1 MSSNILGRICQ
12 EEIMAHSSR
21 EENGIVIFELEGK
34 IMGTQHDNYLI
45 LDKVYEYTKE
55 SKFNMVFDFSKVDW
69 MNSRGIGICI
79 TTKTA
84 LKNRDGDLK
93 MACLNENVGSL
104 LKKMKLLKIFEVFD
118 TVEEAVKSFPG

>member
-1 MSSNILGRICQ
+1 
-12 EEIMAHSSR
+12 MAHTSR

-55 SKFNMVFDFSKVDW
+55 NKFNMVFDFSNVDW

-79 TTKTA
+79 TTATA
-84 LKNRDGDLK
+84 LRNRDGDLK
-93 MACLNENVGSL
+93 MARLNENVESL

-118 TVEEAVKSFPG
+118 TVEEAVKSFAG